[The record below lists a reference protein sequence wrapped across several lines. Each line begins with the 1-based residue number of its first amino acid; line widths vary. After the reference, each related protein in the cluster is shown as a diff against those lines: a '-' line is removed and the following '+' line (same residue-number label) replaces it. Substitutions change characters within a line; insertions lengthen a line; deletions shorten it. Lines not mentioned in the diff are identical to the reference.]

1 MVNPLLQR
9 KSTQTKAQP
18 QQASSLRQQVQQLRQ
33 QGPSSVIFD
42 RMYQNNPVL
51 PDGRSFRDVFNQV
64 RNMTPE
70 EAFRQNGLDFNQ
82 VRNLKW

>member
-1 MVNPLLQR
+1 
-9 KSTQTKAQP
+9 
-18 QQASSLRQQVQQLRQ
+18 
-33 QGPSSVIFD
+33 
-42 RMYQNNPVL
+42 MYQNNPVL